1 MLGVDTKI
9 IQKLRIVIYQ
19 RIMLTH
25 LHLHFNYLT
34 IIRYLFDLVTL
45 SNNINDIC
53 NDLY

>member
-25 LHLHFNYLT
+25 LHL
-34 IIRYLFDLVTL
+34 LVTYL
-45 SNNINDIC
+45 NIQIFRDCIQ
-53 NDLY
+53 